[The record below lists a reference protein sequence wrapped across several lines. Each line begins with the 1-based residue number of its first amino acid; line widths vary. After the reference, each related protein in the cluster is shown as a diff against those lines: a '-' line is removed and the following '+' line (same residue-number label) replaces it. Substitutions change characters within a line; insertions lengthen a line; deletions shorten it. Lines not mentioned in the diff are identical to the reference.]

1 MKHAWRALS
10 QLFSVLPKDARP
22 FYLFYSVF
30 TALLAILDTA
40 ALGLIVVT
48 VSSLVSND
56 PINLPII
63 GELPDGATAWIVVA
77 VATLFILK
85 GVLAL
90 FLHWKATRRFAKY
103 ELMLGDKIFSNY
115 IHASWETRSQVSTAE
130 LTRMVD
136 SSVGNAIRGF
146 LLPLSQI
153 PGNALTFLAALTIL
167 VVSAPVTAAVALVY
181 LSLVLGIMSWSIT
194 KKTREAGR
202 ISRNY
207 TFRVATIMTEMI
219 DALKEVTLRN
229 KLFEAG
235 DMISRNRAISTRAR
249 ANLAFITVVPRYVFE
264 AALIGGFLVVGGTAY
279 LFGGS
284 AEAMF
289 AISLFAATGF
299 RMIPSMN
306 AVQSSLTAASS
317 NEIYVADVIRELS
330 ARSDD
335 PTTKIRDTQALVEKP
350 RELQLQNISFS
361 YDQNAPNVLKNL
373 SLTIPFGTRLAV
385 VGPSGAGKSTL
396 IDILLGLSIPT
407 SGQLAIDGQPL
418 TSVLAQWRKRVGYVP
433 QRVALFDGTIGQNVA
448 LTWEDQYDADRVE
461 EALKHSHMSELL
473 QRENGI
479 NERIGERGASISGG
493 QQQRLGIARAL
504 YSNPLVMVMDEAT
517 SSLDTATE
525 RRIVES
531 LDRFSGEITFI
542 TVAHRL
548 ATIRHYDQ
556 ICYLED
562 GHILGQGSFDEV
574 IDQVPAFKVQAQLAG
589 LID

>member
-1 MKHAWRALS
+1 MW
-10 QLFSVLPKDARP
+10 V
-22 FYLFYSVF
+22 
-30 TALLAILDTA
+30 
-40 ALGLIVVT
+40 
-48 VSSLVSND
+48 
-56 PINLPII
+56 
-63 GELPDGATAWIVVA
+63 
-77 VATLFILK
+77 
-85 GVLAL
+85 
-90 FLHWKATRRFAKY
+90 
-103 ELMLGDKIFSNY
+103 
-115 IHASWETRSQVSTAE
+115 
-130 LTRMVD
+130 
-136 SSVGNAIRGF
+136 
-146 LLPLSQI
+146 PL
-153 PGNALTFLAALTIL
+153 
-167 VVSAPVTAAVALVY
+167 
-181 LSLVLGIMSWSIT
+181 
-194 KKTREAGR
+194 
-202 ISRNY
+202 
-207 TFRVATIMTEMI
+207 
-219 DALKEVTLRN
+219 
-229 KLFEAG
+229 
-235 DMISRNRAISTRAR
+235 
-249 ANLAFITVVPRYVFE
+249 
-264 AALIGGFLVVGGTAY
+264 
-279 LFGGS
+279 
-284 AEAMF
+284 
-289 AISLFAATGF
+289 
-299 RMIPSMN
+299 
-306 AVQSSLTAASS
+306 
-317 NEIYVADVIRELS
+317 
-330 ARSDD
+330 
-335 PTTKIRDTQALVEKP
+335 
-350 RELQLQNISFS
+350 
-361 YDQNAPNVLKNL
+361 
-373 SLTIPFGTRLAV
+373 
-385 VGPSGAGKSTL
+385 GAGKSTL